1 MENGL
6 SVNFNADSILGPG
19 DPPVKKPSV
28 VKKTL
33 APAIDVAKI
42 LPSSDEPPNFTPTKD
57 PNVVIGKLGAR
68 ITMDGFKHANANGYA
83 WNDFPAYADWMGSW
97 ARPIT
102 TPMPISPYYRA
113 YGGTPNISGGDI
125 AILAAKN
132 NPQINTILQRNI
144 AKDGDVP
151 MYGPEDADAIRALI
165 QHERNAA
172 LASHLK

>member
-6 SVNFNADSILGPG
+6 SVNFNADSVLGPG
-19 DPPVKKPSV
+19 DPPVKKPLP

-33 APAIDVAKI
+33 APTIDVAKI
-42 LPSSDEPPNFTPTKD
+42 LPSSDTTNFTTTKD

-68 ITMDGFKHANANGYA
+68 ITMDDFKHANANGYA
-83 WNDFPAYADWMGSW
+83 WKDFPAYADWVGSW
-97 ARPIT
+97 ARGGGNT
-102 TPMPISPYYRA
+102 MPISPYYRA
-113 YGGTPNISGGDI
+113 YGGTPNISGGDV

-144 AKDGDVP
+144 AKAGEVP
-151 MYGPEDADAIRALI
+151 MYGPEDADAIRALV

-172 LASHLK
+172 LASYLK